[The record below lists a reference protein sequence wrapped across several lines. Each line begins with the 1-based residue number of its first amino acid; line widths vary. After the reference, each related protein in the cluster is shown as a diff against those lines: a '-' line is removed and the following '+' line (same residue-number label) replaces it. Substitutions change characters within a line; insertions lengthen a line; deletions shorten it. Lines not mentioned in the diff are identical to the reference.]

1 MRCKARITFL
11 LWLPFVAAPLVA
23 APETFESEEARALE
37 KQDTPT
43 ASRCRESPFASGCMG
58 SGFGPVISSDSQ
70 GLVYGAAANFTYFI
84 ANRLGASLGGGAI
97 FASTYQDY
105 SAGPALTYYIGP
117 FAGYILTPSI
127 SATKHYIRGSANLEG
142 WAYGPSIGI
151 LTNLFGRVYWG
162 ISFGYYTYDIAGY
175 KSSDWNWSPVVF
187 IPF

>member
-1 MRCKARITFL
+1 MRFKARAIITFL
-11 LWLPFVAAPLVA
+11 LPLFISPLVGA
-23 APETFESEEARALE
+23 TEVLESEESRALE

-43 ASRCRESPFASGCMG
+43 ALHCQEFPFGAGCMASGL
-58 SGFGPVISSDSQ
+58 GPMIATDSK
-70 GLVYGAAANFTYFI
+70 GLVYGAAANFTYFV

-105 SAGPALTYYIGP
+105 SVGPALTYYIGP
-117 FAGYILTPSI
+117 FAGYMLTPSI

-162 ISFGYYTYDIAGY
+162 ISFGYYTYDVAGY